1 MKLPISICSLHAVK
15 SLCHRFGNAF
25 EKTEEPSSNV
35 LSTYYD
41 YYYVCH
47 FSKPFV
53 VFMHRTHR
61 FGKHAGVFLR
71 SALRGQAARRIV
83 TECVCHIHAHT
94 RHTKNVIIFNFE
106 AITPNVLPQSRVTT
120 LRCTFLHL
128 LMCPIFASL
137 RRQRL
142 VRNDEMGKITG
153 DSRVAHSA
161 AAPAN

>member
-1 MKLPISICSLHAVK
+1 VKLSISICSLHRVK
-15 SLCHRFGNAF
+15 TLCHRFGNAL
-25 EKTEEPSSNV
+25 EKTEKPWSNV

-47 FSKPFV
+47 FSKLRV

-61 FGKHAGVFLR
+61 GLESTTCFC
-71 SALRGQAARRIV
+71 SALRAAGAHSHRMRVPHSCPHSAHEKCNYFQFRSDHAECITAV
-83 TECVCHIHAHT
+83 TCRHFAMHISA
-94 RHTKNVIIFNFE
+94 
-106 AITPNVLPQSRVTT
+106 S
-120 LRCTFLHL
+120 

-153 DSRVAHSA
+153 DSQVAHSA